1 MRKSPEVVAMLHYY
15 EKGSEGRDFYSSGKK
30 DDYVGYVDKGIRQ
43 TEQKPE
49 DYLGYADNHE
59 KSSGVFN
66 AKGPISDPEKKE
78 LRKRLRETDSCI
90 WDMVISFD
98 EDYGKANCGTP
109 EKAMEL
115 LSKILPPFF
124 KSIGLNPEKTTWYAG
139 LHQNTDNRHIHLSFF
154 QDEPN
159 FYDRKTKGKKYR
171 RGKIPISKINDLKMS
186 IERHYLS
193 PIQGVERM
201 RQLLVEEARKAVSG
215 SYSKDRNSLGR
226 IFQKLYEEI
235 PKTGDLGY
243 SSKNMDSV
251 RSNVDAASD
260 LILENSG
267 IREPYRKLLLEAEKR
282 DEEIRAICSVHHAD
296 PELYLYA
303 PKFRKDMK
311 RRMGNA
317 IIKEIVKK
325 RSDTNEA
332 CRKLNHP
339 KAIQRT
345 KQKTLMSLLNDVA
358 YFTGKISRIAYEEY
372 ASQKAIE
379 EAWDKARF
387 EIALEKGE
395 AEIQL

>member
-1 MRKSPEVVAMLHYY
+1 MAKSPNVVAMLHYY
-15 EKGSEGRDFYSSGKK
+15 EKGSDGRDFYSSGKK

-59 KSSGVFN
+59 KSSGVFD
-66 AKGPISDPEKKE
+66 ADGPISDPGKKE

-90 WDMVISFD
+90 WDMVISF
-98 EDYGKANCGTP
+98 EEGYGKENCNTP
-109 EKAMEL
+109 EKAREL
-115 LSKILPPFF
+115 LNKVLPPFF

-171 RGKIPISKINDLKMS
+171 RGKIPISKFNDLKMS

-201 RQLLVEEARKAVSG
+201 RKLLEDESRKAVSG
-215 SYSKDRNSLGR
+215 SYSRDRDSVGKLCQR
-226 IFQKLYEEI
+226 LYEEI
-235 PKTGDLGY
+235 PMTGDLNY
-243 SSKNMDSV
+243 SSNNMDAV
-251 RSNVDAASD
+251 RPYVDAISD
-260 LILENSG
+260 LVLENSG
-267 IREPYRKLLLEAEKR
+267 IREPYRKFLLEVEKR
-282 DEEIRAICSVHHAD
+282 DEEIREICLTHHVLAT
-296 PELYLYA
+296 PYLYA

-317 IIKEIVKK
+317 IIKEIVIK
-325 RSDTNEA
+325 RNGADEV
-332 CRKLNHP
+332 CKRLRHP

-345 KQKTLMSLLNDVA
+345 KQKSLMSLLNDVA
-358 YFTGKISRIAYEEY
+358 HFTGQISRIAYDEY
-372 ASQKAIE
+372 VQQKETE

-395 AEIQL
+395 AEIEL

>member
-1 MRKSPEVVAMLHYY
+1 MGNPPNVVAMLHYY
-15 EKGSEGRDFYSSGKK
+15 EKGSQGRDFYSSDKK

-43 TEQKPE
+43 TEEKPNE
-49 DYLGYADNHE
+49 YLGYADNPE

-66 AKGPISDPEKKE
+66 AKGQISGPEKKA

-90 WDMVISFD
+90 WDMVISF
-98 EDYGKANCGTP
+98 EEEYGKANCGTP
-109 EKAMEL
+109 EKAREL
-115 LSKILPPFF
+115 LNKVLPPFF
-124 KSIGLNPEKTTWYAG
+124 RSIGLNPEKTTWYAG

-171 RGKIPISKINDLKMS
+171 RGKIPISKVNDLKMS

-201 RQLLVEEARKAVSG
+201 RQLLVEESRKAVSG
-215 SYSKDRNSLGR
+215 SYSKDKDSLGR
-226 IFQKLYEEI
+226 ICQKLYEEI

-243 SSKNMDSV
+243 ASKNMDGA
-251 RSNVDAASD
+251 RSDVDAASD

-282 DEEIRAICSVHHAD
+282 NKEIRVICSAHHVD
-296 PELYLYA
+296 PEPYLYA

-325 RSDTNEA
+325 RSDTEEA
-332 CRKLNHP
+332 CRSLHHP
-339 KAIQRT
+339 RAIQRT
-345 KQKTLMSLLNDVA
+345 RQKTLMSLLNDVA

-372 ASQKAIE
+372 ASQKATE
-379 EAWDKARF
+379 EAWDRARF
-387 EIALEKGE
+387 EVALEKGE
-395 AEIQL
+395 AEVEL